1 MGKVWSDFSPR
12 NPQVGCLRMAPS
24 HIKLHVIL
32 LLIVTI
38 LQGMHYNW
46 ENLYY
51 EILIPRN
58 LMTFRGLKEQA
69 KNVTYVLP
77 IQGK

>member
-1 MGKVWSDFSPR
+1 
-12 NPQVGCLRMAPS
+12 
-24 HIKLHVIL
+24 
-32 LLIVTI
+32 
-38 LQGMHYNW
+38 MHYNW

-69 KNVTYVLP
+69 KNATYVLP